1 MKVTKK
7 RTKEK
12 IIFVT
17 LRDWLLL
24 REKLTQEI
32 ITEALTKIHCLQHIF
47 WLELHHFSSE
57 IDISVF
63 DELQPKHVKEFIKND
78 LFCGLND
85 LKEEINKFDKLS
97 NAQKPNLVA
106 KIEKLA

>member
-32 ITEALTKIHCLQHIF
+32 ITEALTKIHCL
-47 WLELHHFSSE
+47 
-57 IDISVF
+57 
-63 DELQPKHVKEFIKND
+63 
-78 LFCGLND
+78 
-85 LKEEINKFDKLS
+85 
-97 NAQKPNLVA
+97 
-106 KIEKLA
+106 